1 MKENLKLPIGI
12 DDLKKSVRKIY
23 VDKTKLMEQLLERW
37 AEVNLFT
44 RPHRFGKTLNMSM
57 RSILKYGIACYKK
70 DCRVAVKK

>member
-12 DDLKKSVRKIY
+12 DDLKKICQENFCY

-44 RPHRFGKTLNMSM
+44 RPHRFGKTLNMSFG
-57 RSILKYGIACYKK
+57 LC
-70 DCRVAVKK
+70 D